1 MGLKTTIVPW
11 LANFITSDSLRN
23 LKRGWF
29 EVERRLIPS
38 LNTVVFYHRVDDP
51 YSFLLLQA
59 IPRFLEDFKVN
70 LEIRLVLDLPEEM
83 NPEPEKWR
91 AYALRDARRL
101 AKFHGLSFS
110 SDARF
115 PSYDDALKATSILLK
130 HINRPKLLHLVSEV
144 TGALWGT
151 STTTFESCVRRY
163 GMMPEA
169 QAKKRLKENK
179 EQLLKAGH
187 YTSAMLYYGYE
198 WYWGMDRLGHLAER
212 LNKPGIRRDTG
223 ETADY
228 QKQYKHLLQGYN
240 TLRPR
245 PRQVQTLEFYFSF
258 RSPYSYVAAERVFKL
273 VELYKIP
280 LEIKPVMPM
289 VTRGIPAPKLK
300 RTYIVHDAKREAN
313 RFDIPFGKICDPLGE
328 GVNNCMALFTYARQQ
343 GKDKEFIA
351 ATSTGI
357 WAQGMDMSQPG
368 NLRKIIKKIGLDWN
382 QAKAH
387 LTADW
392 QPMAEGNRNDLE
404 ALGLW
409 GVPSFR
415 YGDLVI
421 WGQDR
426 LWALEDAILS
436 ATSDTKKPP
445 SAKRQPMPRQ
455 GGRQTP

>member
-1 MGLKTTIVPW
+1 MGLKTIIVPW
-11 LANFITSDSLRN
+11 LASFITSDSLRN

-29 EVERRLIPS
+29 EIERRLIPS

-70 LEIRLVLDLPEEM
+70 LEIRLVLDLPEDL
-83 NPEPEKWR
+83 NPEPQKWQH
-91 AYALRDARRL
+91 YALQDARRL
-101 AKFHGLSFS
+101 ARFHGLNFDESAS
-110 SDARF
+110 T
-115 PSYDDALKATSILLK
+115 PSYEDSLKATAILLK
-130 HINRPKLLHLVSEV
+130 HSNRPKLLHLVSEV

-151 STTTFESCVRRY
+151 STTTFESCLKRY
-163 GMMPEA
+163 GMMPES
-169 QAKKRLKENK
+169 QAKKRIKESR

-187 YTSAMLYYGYE
+187 YMSGMLYYGGE

-223 ETADY
+223 DVAEY
-228 QKQYKHLLQGYN
+228 QKQYQHLLQGYN

-245 PRQVQTLEFYFSF
+245 PKQVQILEFYFSF
-258 RSPYSYVAAERVFKL
+258 RSPYSYLAAERVFKL
-273 VELYKIP
+273 AELYKIP

-289 VTRGIPAPKLK
+289 VTRGIPAPKIK
-300 RTYIVHDAKREAN
+300 RMYIVKDAKREAK
-313 RFDIPFGKICDPLGE
+313 RFGIPFGKVCDPLGE

-357 WAQGMDMSQPG
+357 WAQGMDMSQQG
-368 NLRKIIKKIGLDWN
+368 NLRKIIKSIGLDWE
-382 QAKAH
+382 QAKKH
-387 LTADW
+387 LSADW

-409 GVPSFR
+409 GVPSFK

-426 LWALEDAILS
+426 LWALEEAILS
-436 ATSDTKKPP
+436 ATNGSKK
-445 SAKRQPMPRQ
+445 SARPQATPVPRQ
-455 GGRQTP
+455 EKR